1 MKLHPYQ
8 QTMIDLITTFYK
20 PSELITISSG
30 RQTGKSTYSQY
41 VNQWYSMQEQQ
52 QPKCKIVSTAEV
64 DGKTWY
70 TIACHKEVSMW
81 IRENGVEN
89 DSWYE
94 HIDSKWTVH
103 RNMFDICEELY
114 MMVVLR
120 FGK

>member
-1 MKLHPYQ
+1 MNLNPYQ
-8 QTMIDLITTFYK
+8 QALFDKISQGGFK
-20 PSELITISSG
+20 PGEMKIISAA

-41 VNQWYSMQEQQ
+41 INQWYDMQE
-52 QPKCKIVSTAEV
+52 QPKCKIVNSAEV

-70 TIACHKEVSMW
+70 TVACHKEVSVW

-94 HIDSKWTVH
+94 HIDSKWTVY

-114 MMVVLR
+114 MMVVLK
-120 FGK
+120 FGR

>member
-8 QTMIDLITTFYK
+8 QTMIDLITTGYK
-20 PSELITISSG
+20 PSELITISSS

-70 TIACHKEVSMW
+70 TVACHKEVSMW
-81 IRENGVEN
+81 IRENGVEKE
-89 DSWYE
+89 SWYE
-94 HIDSKWTVH
+94 HIDDQWTVY

-114 MMVVLR
+114 MMVVLK